1 MAISEAVYL
10 SVEEAIALHILL
22 MRSWDE
28 VYFGV
33 DRRGVLESALARAPQ
48 TATYENADVLRQ
60 AASLCFG
67 LIRNHPWLGGNKRTA
82 TYLMEVFLELNG
94 HELKTTD
101 REIVEAALK
110 IESGEWKVD
119 AIEAWLRRSI

>member
-1 MAISEAVYL
+1 LAISEIVYL
-10 SVEEAIALHILL
+10 SAEEAIALHILL

-33 DRRGVLESALARAPQ
+33 DRRDVLESALARAHQ
-48 TATYENADVLRQ
+48 SATYENADVLRQ

-94 HELKTTD
+94 HELKARN

-110 IESGEWKVD
+110 MESGEWTVD
-119 AIEAWLRRSI
+119 EIEAWLRLST